1 MSRFNMLV
9 NGTRREVSVEPDTP
23 LLWVLRD
30 ALGLTGSKYGC
41 GVGLCGACTVHID
54 GEATRSCLLAARD
67 VGSRAVTTIE
77 GLGSEAA
84 LHPCQQAW
92 LDEDVA
98 QCGYCQA
105 GMLMTCAASLRRA
118 PADAGAALAA
128 LDQHVCR
135 CGTYNR
141 IRRAVNRLTAGKAA
155 GR

>member
-1 MSRFNMLV
+1 MRFNMLV
-9 NGTRREVSVEPDTP
+9 NGSRRAVEVEPETP

-30 ALGLTGSKYGC
+30 AMGLTGSKYGC
-41 GVGLCGACTVHID
+41 GVGACGACTVHVD

-77 GLGSEAA
+77 GLAGRDPF
-84 LHPCQQAW
+84 HPCQKAW
-92 LDEDVA
+92 LEEDVA

-105 GMLMTCAASLRRA
+105 GMIMTCAAALRSTPKDESA
-118 PADAGAALAA
+118 ILGA

-141 IRRAVNRLTAGKAA
+141 IRRAVRRLTTNFGA